1 MSQTIAASAY
11 VLGTLVCLAC
21 ALLLARGF
29 HYSRQR
35 LLLWSSLCFWGLA
48 ASNLLIFIDMVLLP
62 DVDLYRWRLL
72 TTALAMCVLVFG
84 LIWDVD

>member
-1 MSQTIAASAY
+1 MSQTLAAAAY
-11 VLGTLVCLAC
+11 VLGTLVCLAS
-21 ALLLARGF
+21 ALLLARGY
-29 HYSRQR
+29 HRSRQR

-48 ASNLLIFIDMVLLP
+48 ASNLLIFVDLVLLP
-62 DVDLYRWRLL
+62 NVDLYAWRLL